1 MIEIIVII
9 VVLIL
14 GLLIGIFLAYAYL
27 RGRLAVQFERW
38 KAEFEERIRR
48 EVLER
53 SRAVLKGRIGEQL
66 APLLPM
72 FKHEP
77 ADARFIGSPVDY
89 LVFDGYK
96 EGEPRRIIFLD
107 VKTGKTAALSPV
119 ERKLKRVVEQGK
131 VEWETLHTGA
141 LEEEAEK

>member
-1 MIEIIVII
+1 MIEI
-9 VVLIL
+9 VVLII
-14 GLLIGIFLAYAYL
+14 GLLIGIFLTYTYL

-38 KAEFEERIRR
+38 KAEFEETIRR

-141 LEEEAEK
+141 LEEEAQK

>member
-1 MIEIIVII
+1 MIEI
-9 VVLIL
+9 VVFIL
-14 GLLIGIFLAYAYL
+14 GLLIGIFLTYIYL
-27 RGRLAVQFERW
+27 RGRIAVQFERW
-38 KAEFEERIRR
+38 KAEFEERIGR

-89 LVFDGYK
+89 VVFDGYK
-96 EGEPRRIIFLD
+96 EEDPRRVIFLD
-107 VKTGKTAALSPV
+107 IKTGKTAALSPI
-119 ERKLKRVVEQGK
+119 ERKLKRVIEQGK
-131 VEWETLHTGA
+131 VEWETIHTGA
-141 LEEEAEK
+141 LEEEAKK

>member
-1 MIEIIVII
+1 MIEI
-9 VVLIL
+9 VVLII
-14 GLLIGIFLAYAYL
+14 GLLIGILLTYIYL
-27 RGRLAVQFERW
+27 RGRLTVQFERW
-38 KAEFEERIRR
+38 KIEFEERIRR

-72 FKHEP
+72 FKYEP

-96 EGEPRRIIFLD
+96 EGDPRRIIFLD

-131 VEWETLHTGA
+131 VEWKTLHTGA
-141 LEEEAEK
+141 LDEEDEK